1 NRPNEQG
8 QSVRLTYAKIL
19 PVVDTNITLAS
30 YRYSSSGFYNVD
42 DAMLLRDRDS
52 NDSGF
57 ADYNSWKRRNRFQ
70 INASQSLPE
79 GFGTV
84 ALNANV
90 QDYWDHDQTDREY
103 QLSYNNHYNKLN
115 YGVNFA

>member
-1 NRPNEQG
+1 MLTITVG
-8 QSVRLTYAKIL
+8 KDAIVCRLT
-19 PVVDTNITLAS
+19 PAS
-30 YRYSSSGFYNVD
+30 R
-42 DAMLLRDRDS
+42 
-52 NDSGF
+52 
-57 ADYNSWKRRNRFQ
+57 
-70 INASQSLPE
+70 LPE

-115 YGVNFA
+115 YGVNFARTRNLATRRLG